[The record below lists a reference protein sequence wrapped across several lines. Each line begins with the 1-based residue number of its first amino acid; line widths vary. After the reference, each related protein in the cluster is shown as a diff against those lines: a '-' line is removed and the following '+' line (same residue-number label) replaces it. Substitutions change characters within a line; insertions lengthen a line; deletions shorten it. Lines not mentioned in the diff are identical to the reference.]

1 MNLVLSFHWLFI
13 ALFVCGCFDFI
24 LSITTGKKAR
34 WFKLHA
40 CMNSFIVGL
49 TYENVYMMIKDPQS
63 GFDENL
69 SNIDGIF
76 TVALHV
82 YHCLFFELKPID
94 YYHHGISVF
103 VPVLFMPNINYK
115 FNSLYYFTLS
125 GLPGGL
131 DYLALTFVKFGNLNK
146 TTEKKF
152 SALMN
157 SYIRMPLGTIASFYT
172 YTAAVNETN
181 LQKKVSL
188 SVMCFLIYAN
198 VSYFGKLAI
207 ENFGEKKYIKNY

>member
-1 MNLVLSFHWLFI
+1 MNNALSFHWLFI
-13 ALFVCGCFDFI
+13 ALFICGCFDAI
-24 LSITTGKKAR
+24 LVITTGKDAR

-40 CMNSFIVGL
+40 CINSFIVGL
-49 TYENVYMMIKDPQS
+49 TCENVYLMLKDPQS
-63 GFDENL
+63 GFDPKY
-69 SNIDGIF
+69 SHIDGIF
-76 TVALHV
+76 TVALHI
-82 YHCLFFELKPID
+82 YHCLFFKLKSID

-103 VPVLFMPNINYK
+103 VPILFIPNINYR

-131 DYLALTFVKFGNLNK
+131 DYLALTFVKLGNVNK
-146 TTEKKF
+146 LTEKKF

-172 YTAAVNETN
+172 YTAAVNEN
-181 LQKKVSL
+181 DIQKKISL

-207 ENFGEKKYIKNY
+207 ENYGEKKLIKND